1 MDKPRMHPS
10 PGSRLAAYVGDS
22 LHLELEHMS
31 AKMPTWSAFLR
42 TNLGRGA
49 QARREVIASAGGRE
63 KESLTFGGASWRDI
77 PLHVES
83 GKWFLDLTL
92 AEVGHFRAKAYVV
105 DPEGHQHWPD
115 GPDIGISVLPDNL
128 RAGNT
133 IYCAFPRM
141 FGASRARR
149 KAADPEKEAEY
160 KLMEADGLTIIPKS
174 GTLRD
179 LAAQLDH
186 IIIDLGCRVLHL
198 LPIGPTPT
206 VTAKMGR
213 FGSPYAIQDLT
224 SIDQALIDFDQRTT
238 GVEQFRE
245 LADGVHLRGG
255 QLFLD
260 IVINHTGWHST
271 LMESHPE
278 WFHRNEDGTF
288 KSPSAWG
295 NVWGD
300 LVELDQHIPELWGAT
315 ADALLEWCRRGV
327 DGFRCDAGYMV
338 PLAAWQYVIAR
349 VREQFPNTVL
359 LLEGLGGAWE
369 LTESLLTEGGMQ
381 WAYSELFQ
389 NYGPTEVSSYI
400 DHLLLQNQRMGALV
414 NYSETHDN
422 LRLAEKGKTWSLM
435 RNRLCALSSH
445 TGGFGFT
452 CGVEWLATEKVDVH
466 EARGMAWGTGANI
479 IPELA
484 ALNRLI
490 SSHPCFQDGAKVERI
505 SPSDSWIL
513 ALTRHS
519 ADSADCGLALVNLD
533 AESKRTIA
541 IDRRTWESLG
551 LPYVDLLGQEAPEAM
566 VVGEDVHFKLPEGA
580 SYFLTASNQPVGL
593 SGSDYKLARARAA
606 WAIQNLSLHLPMESF
621 GKYDWKELAALVD
634 EDPLAFLAAVPKVGP
649 CDNGLLENLR
659 TAIASNSYPQVL
671 LWTPEDVNRVFLVPP
686 DHSVLLKDEAPF
698 EVAIELPGH
707 GPLNLRSIHAGEFHI
722 AALPPVAGLRACEDA
737 HLELNRFSEAGG
749 RRARGTMRFLPK
761 LHSEKPSS
769 VVKRHGFSFAGRAA
783 SLRHGKTEQEHLSTI
798 KANAV
803 ALVRGLSGAATDAP
817 APIKRLVHGGH
828 HHHPIQKLRNDAIAL
843 LTNGRGGM
851 ARIHADLGRITS
863 KYDCVLGANLHPTA
877 PCDRHVFVKRVRVW
891 ANADG
896 FITALNAETLIRFH
910 AGPPAS
916 WVFLGHAGDGR
927 AAEIY
932 LDADMLPGSNTLV
945 LRFERPDESPEYG
958 NDLPDVARV
967 RLSVRLDVEDRS
979 FHCETKK
986 WDGADKY
993 LDRITAKDKNGF
1005 VFAPA
1010 PERQL
1015 VAYSDIGTFNS
1026 ESEWSINLPH
1036 TVEGSRGQ
1044 TDCGDAWSPGW
1055 FDIDMPK
1062 GRVAHIVIT
1071 AEERIPSNWADFQ
1084 SLRKSAL
1091 APLIGLA
1098 KTEFEQHLIPN
1109 LGAFVVQ
1116 RDGGSSVIAGYPWF
1130 LDWGRD
1136 TLIVCRGMI
1145 SCGLAEEAAKILVTY
1160 AALEKNGTL
1169 PNMLTA
1175 DSTANRDT
1183 SDAPLWLALASI
1195 EAAEALGADFLN
1207 TPLSDGRTLIYALE
1221 SIAEWYSKGT
1231 PNGIKMDA
1239 DSGLIWSPAHFT
1251 WMDTNYPAGSPRE
1264 GYPVEIQALWICLL
1278 RLLGGALPEDRAK
1291 KWRDLAKLAE
1301 SSIDKFWLEPEGY
1314 FADVLIA
1321 PAGRPAR
1328 DAWPA
1333 DHLRPNQLFLI
1344 SLGLVNGNRAQLAVS
1359 AAMRHLLIPGA
1370 IRSLAPLP
1378 VQRAPLPVHAPW
1390 GLLND
1395 PNRPYWGH
1403 YEGDEDTRRKPAY
1416 HNGTAWVWP
1425 LGTFCEALAMAW
1437 PDDQAAKDSAL
1448 SILGSIDYLL
1458 SEGCIGH
1465 LPEIMDGDAPHAQ
1478 RGCDAQAWSL
1488 SEVFRA
1494 ERAINKL
1501 QPE

>member
-1 MDKPRMHPS
+1 MDKPSMHPS

-22 LHLELEHMS
+22 LRLELEHES
-31 AKMPTWSAFLR
+31 AKMPTWNAFLR

-49 QARREVIASAGGRE
+49 QARKEVIASAGGRE
-63 KESLTFGGASWRDI
+63 KESLTFGGSSWRDI
-77 PLHVES
+77 PLLAEP
-83 GKWFLDLTL
+83 GKWVLDLTL
-92 AEVGHFRAKAYVV
+92 TEVGHFRAKAYVL
-105 DPEGHQHWPD
+105 DPDGHQHWPD
-115 GPDIGISVLPDNL
+115 GPDFGISVLPDSL

-141 FGASRARR
+141 FGPSRIRR
-149 KAADPEKEAEY
+149 KAADPENEEKY
-160 KLMEADGLTIIPKS
+160 RQMESEGLTVIPKS

-179 LAAQLDH
+179 LTAQLNH
-186 IIIDLGCRVLHL
+186 IFNELGCRVLHL

-213 FGSPYAIQDLT
+213 FGSPYAIQDMT
-224 SIDQALIDFDQRTT
+224 AIDQALIDFDQRTT

-278 WFHRNEDGTF
+278 WFQRNGDGTF

-295 NVWGD
+295 ITWGD
-300 LVELDQHIPELWGAT
+300 LVELDQHLPELWKST
-315 ADALLEWCRRGV
+315 ADSLIEWCKRGV

-338 PLAAWQYVIAR
+338 PLPAWQYVIAR
-349 VREQFPNTVL
+349 VREQFPNTVF

-389 NYGPTEVSSYI
+389 NYGPLEVSAYV
-400 DHLLLQNQRMGALV
+400 DHLLLQGQRMGPLV

-422 LRLAEKGKTWSLM
+422 LRLAEKGKAWSLM

-445 TGGFGFT
+445 SGAYGFT

-466 EARGMAWGTGANI
+466 EARGMAWGSGGNLVQEIST
-479 IPELA
+479 
-484 ALNRLI
+484 LNLLI
-490 SSHPCFQDGAKVERI
+490 SSHTCFQDGAKVERI
-505 SPSDSWIL
+505 SPNDSWVL

-519 ADSADCGLALVNLD
+519 ADSADCGLALINLD
-533 AESKRTIA
+533 SESKRTIA
-541 IDRRTWESLG
+541 INRRIWESMG
-551 LPYVDLLGQEAPEAM
+551 TPYIDLLGQEPPEAL
-566 VVGEDVHFKLPEGA
+566 VIGEDVHFKLPEGA
-580 SYFLTASNQPVGL
+580 SYFLAVSQQPTGL
-593 SGSDYKLARARAA
+593 YGSDYMLARARSA

-621 GKYDWKELAALVD
+621 GKYDWKELAAMVD
-634 EDPLAFLAAVPKVGP
+634 DDPLAFLAALPKVGSGGG
-649 CDNGLLENLR
+649 GLLERLR
-659 TAIASNSYPQVL
+659 SAIAGNSYPLAL
-671 LWTPEDVNRVFLVPP
+671 LWTPEDINRTFLVPP
-686 DHSVLLKDEAPF
+686 GHSVLLRDSFPF
-698 EVAIELPGH
+698 EVAIALPGR
-707 GPLNLRSIHAGEFHI
+707 GPLNLRSIRAGKFHV
-722 AALPPVAGLRACEDA
+722 ASLPPVSGLCAFEDV

-749 RRARGTMRFLPK
+749 KRASGTMRFLPK
-761 LHSEKPSS
+761 LHTEKPSS
-769 VVKRHGFSFAGRAA
+769 AVKRRGFSFIGRAA
-783 SLRHGKTEQEHLSTI
+783 AAKHAKAEQENLVAGR
-798 KANAV
+798 ANAV
-803 ALVRGLSGAATDAP
+803 ALVRGLSGATAEESAQIRK
-817 APIKRLVHGGH
+817 PIHTGQH
-828 HHHPIQKLRNDAIAL
+828 PHPIQKLKTDAIAL

-863 KYDCVLGANLHPTA
+863 KYDCALGANLHPTA
-877 PCDRHVFVKRVRVW
+877 PCDRHIFVKRVRVW

-896 FITALNAETLIRFH
+896 FITELNAETLIRFF

-932 LDADMLPGSNTLV
+932 LDADILPGSNTLV
-945 LRFERPDESPEYG
+945 LRFERPDAPPEHG
-958 NDLPDVARV
+958 NDLPDYAKV
-967 RLSVRLDVEDRS
+967 RLTVRLDVEDRS

-986 WDGADKY
+986 WEGADKY
-993 LDRITAKDKNGF
+993 LDQITKHDKKGF
-1005 VFAPA
+1005 VFNPA
-1010 PERQL
+1010 TDRRL
-1015 VAYSDIGTFNS
+1015 AAFSDSGTFNR
-1026 ESEWSINLPH
+1026 ESEWSLNLPH
-1036 TVEGSRGQ
+1036 TVEGTRGQ

-1055 FDIDMPK
+1055 FDVEMPK
-1062 GRVAHIVIT
+1062 GSVAHIVVSS
-1071 AEERIPSNWADFQ
+1071 EEKIPSNWADFQ
-1084 SLRKSAL
+1084 SMRKTAL

-1109 LGAFVVQ
+1109 LGAFVVE

-1160 AALEKNGTL
+1160 AALEKKGTL

-1195 EAAEALGADFLN
+1195 EAAAVLGADFLN
-1207 TPLSDGRTLIYALE
+1207 SPLSDGRTLLGALE

-1231 PNGIKMDA
+1231 PNGIRMDQ
-1239 DSGLIWSPAHFT
+1239 DSGLIWSPPHFT

-1278 RLLGGALPEDRAK
+1278 RMLGDTLPEKAR

-1301 SSIDKFWLEPEGY
+1301 SSIEKFWLGPEGY

-1344 SLGLVNGNRAQLAVS
+1344 SLGLVKGEKAQSAVS

-1378 VQRAPLPVHAPW
+1378 VKRAPLPVHASW

-1437 PDDQAAKDSAL
+1437 PDDQAAKDAAL
-1448 SILGSIDYLL
+1448 AILGSVDYML

-1465 LPEIMDGDAPHAQ
+1465 LPEIVDGDAPHSQ

-1501 QPE
+1501 PS